1 MMKNHG
7 LRRIFSLF
15 LALFMVFTLLPTTAL
30 AEDTTGADGTQPKT
44 VAVDEGEKKTDPP
57 AQEQPKNENPPAPEE
72 PKTFTV
78 TYTDGADGAVFDNE
92 VHSNLPSGTA
102 TPAFS
107 GSLAREGYT
116 FVGWNPAVAE
126 TVTADVTYAAKWEAG
141 KTNARRVTV
150 PPIPDPGVAPAALN
164 TGHKIDVRFTVLYV
178 GDEFNIGYNYGSS
191 EKTQFVCQYKTN
203 HSDTAYNNHTI
214 AISDIKAAAGRASVN
229 SGYQIVG
236 WSKESN
242 ANPTTWSLNKSGT
255 TACNKGSTIYL
266 VAKNPNPTTKYTYT
280 LNYDA
285 NGGTGAPSA
294 DSWSTTDAA
303 IRYHSFTVKNTIPT
317 REGYVFKGWK
327 ANDGSD
333 TIYTGGM
340 TCAVSQYGND
350 VVKNGNTWTR
360 TLYAVW
366 EEDAPPQPTAPDND
380 TVKALLGENA
390 VQIICTNAQ
399 IGHGSKTFGLIDG
412 TFTVY
417 QSNNRRCEVVIN
429 GFSSYMSKFD
439 AAVSVPAGTH
449 ITDNS
454 MAGQNRTKINLVWSD
469 GKWTAA
475 DAPAKYHVLCSLQPV
490 EPTTPGEGDLENIEK
505 LVRIV
510 CDRNIHDAKEYGVI
524 AGSCEFGG
532 IDMTGD
538 VPTCPVTIQAAEY
551 VKAYNGTI
559 GVEHTITGDTERLLI
574 LAWDA
579 NNNVW
584 RPMTDTPVTFT
595 VICPPAK
602 PGVEDLSNLK
612 APVDVTCTTK
622 PETHAAVHFSLR
634 GGTYTIG
641 DVAGNETDG
650 YTCDITVTADKYVA
664 RYNMDYG
671 KHTLTGDNTKTLTL
685 KYVEGQWAVDTPI
698 TFPVECEEDLF
709 PVHLVIYRNGNT
721 TTAYKDIALESQPK
735 GHVIDLSTIDI
746 ADYYTGNYEF
756 YGWYDDGLFNI
767 YKSDPANPPAG
778 LKEKTVNGWTN
789 LKCMVYDKYQVVY
802 FQSEEAL
809 RDFQNDH
816 SKTEGRLYST
826 TALFGSTLPT
836 ADAPTPT
843 RTGYTFKFWSRE
855 GQNGDVTGQTVNG
868 WTNLYAVWEKN
879 TYTVTYTDGVNGE
892 AFADQV
898 YNVPFEDATP
908 AFDGTPARAG
918 YKFLGWEPTVAETV
932 TENATYVAQW
942 EKLYTVTYT
951 DGVDGKAFKDD
962 VHSDLEKDTPTPAFS
977 GDTPTRKGFVFDGW
991 NPEVAETVTEDVTYT
1006 AQWKPVQPDKKAIEG
1021 AIGRG
1026 VAVVCDNQNVNH
1038 GEKKYKPT
1046 LGEYTV
1052 SNVMGTAADGYTCTV
1067 TVRAA
1072 KFIEKYS
1079 SDMSNAVHTLIAGEP
1094 AEKTIE
1100 LKWNGEKWVA
1110 ETELPVTFHTLCPP
1124 EQPSKKDIEGAIGR
1138 GVKIVCDNQNVNHWG
1153 KDYKPT
1159 QGEYTVSD
1167 VTGTASEGYTCTI
1180 TVKAAKII
1188 EKYSSDMGK
1197 THALIVGEQAEKAV
1211 ELKWNGEKW
1220 VAKTELPITFHVEC
1234 PPEKPTYDELKGL
1247 GINAKVDCT
1256 TTTAHNGKS
1265 YTLIEGTYEV
1275 SDPERKGTAYTCILT
1290 VNAKD
1295 YVAKYNAEENVGP
1308 HTLDDRD
1315 SKTIELTWNGEKWT
1329 AAETSVTFNV
1339 KCELLTVTYTDG
1351 VKGEEVFADVV
1362 YNDIPYGTNT
1372 PAFGTKD
1379 PTRKGYKF
1387 LGWEPVVADTVT
1399 ENATYVAQWEK
1410 LYTVTYTDGA
1420 KGKAFEDQVFT
1431 DLESG
1436 TKTPE
1441 FNGTPT
1447 RKGYKFAGWEPV
1459 VSETVTENVTYTAQW
1474 EELYTVT
1481 YTDGVK
1487 GKAFKDQ
1494 VYSDLESGT
1503 ATPKFDG
1510 KPKRSG
1516 YTFTGWSPKVT
1527 DTVTKDVT
1535 YVAQW
1540 KSTKNGKDNV
1550 PKTGDSEIVMVL
1562 GSVLLF
1568 SFCGAA
1574 AVSVYDRKRKHF

>member
-30 AEDTTGADGTQPKT
+30 AEDTTGADETQPKT
-44 VAVDEGEKKTDPP
+44 VVVDEGEKKTDPP

-78 TYTDGADGAVFDNE
+78 TYTDGADGAVFADK
-92 VHSNLPSGTA
+92 VYSNLSSGTA

-107 GSLAREGYT
+107 GTPAREGYT

-126 TVTADVTYAAKWEAG
+126 TVTANVTYVAQWEAG
-141 KTNARRVTV
+141 KTSARRVTL
-150 PPIPDPGVAPAALN
+150 PTIPDPDPAPAALD

-191 EKTQFVCQYKTN
+191 EKTKFVCQYKTN

-255 TACNKGSTIYL
+255 TACNKGTTIYL

-294 DSWSTTDAA
+294 DSWSTTDAS

-366 EEDAPPQPTAPDND
+366 EEVAPPMPDKPTA
-380 TVKALLGENA
+380 
-390 VQIICTNAQ
+390 
-399 IGHGSKTFGLIDG
+399 
-412 TFTVY
+412 
-417 QSNNRRCEVVIN
+417 
-429 GFSSYMSKFD
+429 
-439 AAVSVPAGTH
+439 
-449 ITDNS
+449 
-454 MAGQNRTKINLVWSD
+454 
-469 GKWTAA
+469 
-475 DAPAKYHVLCSLQPV
+475 
-490 EPTTPGEGDLENIEK
+490 PGEGDLSGLIDNITVNCTNEAATHELKTKGYTLISGSYTTSEVAGDAENG
-505 LVRIV
+505 
-510 CDRNIHDAKEYGVI
+510 Y
-524 AGSCEFGG
+524 
-532 IDMTGD
+532 TY
-538 VPTCPVTIQAAEY
+538 TVTINSQKY
-551 VKAYNGTI
+551 V
-559 GVEHTITGDTERLLI
+559 EQFD
-574 LAWDA
+574 
-579 NNNVW
+579 
-584 RPMTDTPVTFT
+584 TDTGAAHDPKGVNATVTLKYTDNGWTVESGAPVVFDVACVTEI
-595 VICPPAK
+595 VPPAK
-602 PGVEDLSNLK
+602 PGAEDLSNLK

-892 AFADQV
+892 AFADQA
-898 YNVPFEDATP
+898 YTAKYEDATP
-908 AFDGTPARAG
+908 AFEGTPARAG

-1052 SNVMGTAADGYTCTV
+1052 SDVMGTAADGYTCTV

-1072 KFIEKYS
+1072 KFIVKYS
-1079 SDMSNAVHTLIAGEP
+1079 SDMGDAVHTLIAGEP

-1138 GVKIVCDNQNVNHWG
+1138 GVKIVCDNQNVKHGG

-1197 THALIVGEQAEKAV
+1197 THALIVGEQAEKTV
-1211 ELKWNGEKW
+1211 ELKWDGEKW

-1234 PPEKPTYDELKGL
+1234 PPEKPTYDDLKEL
-1247 GINAKVDCT
+1247 GIDAKVHCA
-1256 TTTAHNGKS
+1256 TTTAHTDAT
-1265 YTLIEGTYEV
+1265 YALIGGTYEI
-1275 SDPERKGTAYTCILT
+1275 SDPARKGTVYTCTLT
-1290 VNAKD
+1290 VKAKD

-1362 YNDIPYGTNT
+1362 YKDIPYGTST

-1379 PTRKGYKF
+1379 PTREGYKF
-1387 LGWEPVVADTVT
+1387 VGWEPEVAETVT
-1399 ENATYVAQWEK
+1399 KNVTYTAKWEK

-1420 KGKAFEDQVFT
+1420 KGKAFKDQVYK

-1436 TKTPE
+1436 T
-1441 FNGTPT
+1441 
-1447 RKGYKFAGWEPV
+1447 
-1459 VSETVTENVTYTAQW
+1459 
-1474 EELYTVT
+1474 
-1481 YTDGVK
+1481 D
-1487 GKAFKDQ
+1487 
-1494 VYSDLESGT
+1494 
-1503 ATPKFDG
+1503 TPKFDG
-1510 KPKRSG
+1510 KPTRKG

-1540 KSTKNGKDNV
+1540 KSVKNGKDNI
-1550 PKTGDSEIVMVL
+1550 PKTGDGEIVMVL

>member
-30 AEDTTGADGTQPKT
+30 AEDTTGADETQPKT
-44 VAVDEGEKKTDPP
+44 VVVDEGEKKTDPP

-78 TYTDGADGAVFDNE
+78 TYTDGADGAVFPNQ
-92 VHSNLPSGTA
+92 VSNLPAGTA

-107 GSLAREGYT
+107 GTPARDGYT
-116 FVGWNPAVAE
+116 FAGWNPAVAE
-126 TVTADVTYAAKWEAG
+126 TVTANVTYVAQWEAG
-141 KTNARRVTV
+141 KTSARRVTL
-150 PPIPDPGVAPAALN
+150 PTIPDPGVAPAALN

-191 EKTQFVCQYKTN
+191 EKTKFVCQYKTN

-255 TACNKGSTIYL
+255 TACNKGTTIYL

-294 DSWSTTDAA
+294 DSWSTTDAS

-366 EEDAPPQPTAPDND
+366 EEATPPKPDKPTA
-380 TVKALLGENA
+380 
-390 VQIICTNAQ
+390 
-399 IGHGSKTFGLIDG
+399 
-412 TFTVY
+412 
-417 QSNNRRCEVVIN
+417 
-429 GFSSYMSKFD
+429 
-439 AAVSVPAGTH
+439 
-449 ITDNS
+449 
-454 MAGQNRTKINLVWSD
+454 
-469 GKWTAA
+469 
-475 DAPAKYHVLCSLQPV
+475 
-490 EPTTPGEGDLENIEK
+490 PGEGDLSGLIGNITVNCTNGKAAHELKAKGYTLISGSYTTNEVAGDAENG
-505 LVRIV
+505 
-510 CDRNIHDAKEYGVI
+510 Y
-524 AGSCEFGG
+524 
-532 IDMTGD
+532 TY
-538 VPTCPVTIQAAEY
+538 TVTINSQKYVEQFDADTGAAHDPKDATAT
-551 VKAYNGTI
+551 VTLKHTDNGWT
-559 GVEHTITGDTERLLI
+559 VESGAPVVFDVACVTEI
-574 LAWDA
+574 
-579 NNNVW
+579 V
-584 RPMTDTPVTFT
+584 
-595 VICPPAK
+595 PPAK
-602 PGVEDLSNLK
+602 PGVEDLAKLE
-612 APVDVTCTTK
+612 APVEVVCTTK
-622 PETHAAVHFSLR
+622 PETHNAARFPLIE
-634 GGTYTIG
+634 GTYNIG
-641 DVAGNETDG
+641 DVSGNETDG
-650 YTCDITVTADKYVA
+650 YFSNITVTADEYVTKY
-664 RYNMDYG
+664 NTDFG
-671 KHTLTGDNTKTLTL
+671 KHTLTGDNSKTLTL
-685 KYVEGQWAVDTPI
+685 KYVEGRWVVNDPV
-698 TFPVECEEDLF
+698 TFPVECEEELF
-709 PVHLVIYRNGNT
+709 PVHLVIYRNGDT
-721 TTAYKDIALESQPK
+721 SKAYKDIALESQPK

-756 YGWYDDGLFNI
+756 YGWYDDGAWND
-767 YKSDPANPPAG
+767 YKANPANPPAG

-826 TALFGSTLPT
+826 TAPFGSTLPT

-892 AFADQV
+892 AFADQA
-898 YNVPFEDATP
+898 YTAKYEDATP
-908 AFDGTPARAG
+908 AFEGTPA
-918 YKFLGWEPTVAETV
+918 
-932 TENATYVAQW
+932 
-942 EKLYTVTYT
+942 
-951 DGVDGKAFKDD
+951 
-962 VHSDLEKDTPTPAFS
+962 
-977 GDTPTRKGFVFDGW
+977 RKGFVFDGW
-991 NPEVAETVTEDVTYT
+991 TPEVAEAVTDNATYT

-1026 VAVVCDNQNVNH
+1026 VTVVCDNQNVKH
-1038 GEKKYKPT
+1038 GAKAYKVT

-1052 SNVMGTAADGYTCTV
+1052 SDVMGTAADGYTCTV
-1067 TVRAA
+1067 TVKAA

-1079 SDMSNAVHTLIAGEP
+1079 SDMGDAVHTLIAGEP

-1188 EKYSSDMGK
+1188 EKYSSDM
-1197 THALIVGEQAEKAV
+1197 AR
-1211 ELKWNGEKW
+1211 
-1220 VAKTELPITFHVEC
+1220 PM
-1234 PPEKPTYDELKGL
+1234 
-1247 GINAKVDCT
+1247 
-1256 TTTAHNGKS
+1256 
-1265 YTLIEGTYEV
+1265 
-1275 SDPERKGTAYTCILT
+1275 R
-1290 VNAKD
+1290 
-1295 YVAKYNAEENVGP
+1295 
-1308 HTLDDRD
+1308 
-1315 SKTIELTWNGEKWT
+1315 
-1329 AAETSVTFNV
+1329 
-1339 KCELLTVTYTDG
+1339 
-1351 VKGEEVFADVV
+1351 
-1362 YNDIPYGTNT
+1362 
-1372 PAFGTKD
+1372 
-1379 PTRKGYKF
+1379 
-1387 LGWEPVVADTVT
+1387 
-1399 ENATYVAQWEK
+1399 
-1410 LYTVTYTDGA
+1410 
-1420 KGKAFEDQVFT
+1420 
-1431 DLESG
+1431 
-1436 TKTPE
+1436 
-1441 FNGTPT
+1441 
-1447 RKGYKFAGWEPV
+1447 
-1459 VSETVTENVTYTAQW
+1459 
-1474 EELYTVT
+1474 
-1481 YTDGVK
+1481 
-1487 GKAFKDQ
+1487 
-1494 VYSDLESGT
+1494 
-1503 ATPKFDG
+1503 
-1510 KPKRSG
+1510 
-1516 YTFTGWSPKVT
+1516 
-1527 DTVTKDVT
+1527 
-1535 YVAQW
+1535 
-1540 KSTKNGKDNV
+1540 
-1550 PKTGDSEIVMVL
+1550 
-1562 GSVLLF
+1562 
-1568 SFCGAA
+1568 
-1574 AVSVYDRKRKHF
+1574 

>member
-1 MMKNHG
+1 MQTVCASGMDRQMKGEYFKMKNHG

-30 AEDTTGADGTQPKT
+30 AEDTTGADETQPKT
-44 VAVDEGEKKTDPP
+44 VVVNEGEKKTDPP
-57 AQEQPKNENPPAPEE
+57 AQEQPKDEDPPAPEE

-78 TYTDGADGAVFDNE
+78 TYTDGADGAVFPNQ
-92 VHSNLPSGTA
+92 VSNLPAGTA

-107 GSLAREGYT
+107 GTLEREGYT

-126 TVTADVTYAAKWEAG
+126 TVTANVTYVAQWEAG
-141 KTNARRVTV
+141 ETSARRVPLPTI
-150 PPIPDPGVAPAALN
+150 PKPDPAPADLN

-191 EKTQFVCQYKTN
+191 EKTKFVCQYKTN

-214 AISDIKAAAGRASVN
+214 AISDIKAAASRASVN

-255 TACNKGSTIYL
+255 TACNKGTTIYL

-294 DSWSTTDAA
+294 DSWSTTDAS
-303 IRYHSFTVKNTIPT
+303 IRYHSFTVKNTVPT

-366 EEDAPPQPTAPDND
+366 EEATPPKPDKPTA
-380 TVKALLGENA
+380 
-390 VQIICTNAQ
+390 
-399 IGHGSKTFGLIDG
+399 
-412 TFTVY
+412 
-417 QSNNRRCEVVIN
+417 
-429 GFSSYMSKFD
+429 
-439 AAVSVPAGTH
+439 
-449 ITDNS
+449 
-454 MAGQNRTKINLVWSD
+454 
-469 GKWTAA
+469 
-475 DAPAKYHVLCSLQPV
+475 
-490 EPTTPGEGDLENIEK
+490 PGEGDLSGLIDNITVNCTNEAATHVPNSK
-505 LVRIV
+505 SYVL
-510 CDRNIHDAKEYGVI
+510 I
-524 AGSCEFGG
+524 AGSYNTSEVE
-532 IDMTGD
+532 GD
-538 VPTCPVTIQAAEY
+538 AENGYTCTVTINSQKY
-551 VKAYNGTI
+551 VEQFDTNTRTVHDPKGVNATVTLKYTDNGWT
-559 GVEHTITGDTERLLI
+559 VESGAPVVFDVACVTEI
-574 LAWDA
+574 
-579 NNNVW
+579 V
-584 RPMTDTPVTFT
+584 
-595 VICPPAK
+595 PPAR
-602 PGVEDLSNLK
+602 PGAEDLSNLK

-698 TFPVECEEDLF
+698 TFPVECEEELF

-746 ADYYTGNYEF
+746 ADYYTGNYKF
-756 YGWYDDGLFNI
+756 YGWYDDGAWNN
-767 YKSDPANPPAG
+767 YKANPANPPAG

-802 FQSEEAL
+802 FQSEEAW

-826 TALFGSTLPT
+826 TAPFGSTLPT

-892 AFADQV
+892 AFADQA
-898 YNVPFEDATP
+898 YTAKYEDATP
-908 AFDGTPARAG
+908 AFEGTPA
-918 YKFLGWEPTVAETV
+918 
-932 TENATYVAQW
+932 
-942 EKLYTVTYT
+942 
-951 DGVDGKAFKDD
+951 
-962 VHSDLEKDTPTPAFS
+962 
-977 GDTPTRKGFVFDGW
+977 RKGFVFDGW
-991 NPEVAETVTEDVTYT
+991 TPEVAETVTDNATYT

-1079 SDMSNAVHTLIAGEP
+1079 SDMSDAVHTLIAGEP

-1197 THALIVGEQAEKAV
+1197 THALIVGEQAEKTV
-1211 ELKWNGEKW
+1211 ELKWDGEKW

-1265 YTLIEGTYEV
+1265 YTLIEDTYNV

-1362 YNDIPYGTNT
+1362 YKDIPYGTST

-1379 PTRKGYKF
+1379 PTREGYKF
-1387 LGWEPVVADTVT
+1387 VGWEPEVA
-1399 ENATYVAQWEK
+1399 
-1410 LYTVTYTDGA
+1410 
-1420 KGKAFEDQVFT
+1420 
-1431 DLESG
+1431 
-1436 TKTPE
+1436 
-1441 FNGTPT
+1441 
-1447 RKGYKFAGWEPV
+1447 
-1459 VSETVTENVTYTAQW
+1459 ETVTKDVTYTAKW
-1474 EELYTVT
+1474 EKLYTVT

-1503 ATPKFDG
+1503 DTPKFDG
-1510 KPKRSG
+1510 KPTRKG

-1540 KSTKNGKDNV
+1540 KSVKNGKDNI

>member
-1 MMKNHG
+1 M
-7 LRRIFSLF
+7 
-15 LALFMVFTLLPTTAL
+15 TA
-30 AEDTTGADGTQPKT
+30 
-44 VAVDEGEKKTDPP
+44 
-57 AQEQPKNENPPAPEE
+57 N
-72 PKTFTV
+72 V
-78 TYTDGADGAVFDNE
+78 TY
-92 VHSNLPSGTA
+92 
-102 TPAFS
+102 
-107 GSLAREGYT
+107 
-116 FVGWNPAVAE
+116 VAQ
-126 TVTADVTYAAKWEAG
+126 WEAG
-141 KTNARRVTV
+141 KASARRVTL
-150 PPIPDPGVAPAALN
+150 PTIPGPDVDPAALD

-178 GDEFNIGYNYGSS
+178 GSEFNIGYNYGTS
-191 EKTQFVCQYKTN
+191 ESTTFVYQYKTN

-214 AISDIKAAAGRASVN
+214 AISDIKAAAGRATVK

-255 TACNKGSTIYL
+255 TACNKGTTIYL

-294 DSWSTTDAA
+294 DSWSTTDAS

-366 EEDAPPQPTAPDND
+366 EEDAPAQPTPLDEAG
-380 TVKALLGENA
+380 VKALLGENA

-412 TFTVY
+412 TFTVH
-417 QSNNRRCEVVIN
+417 QSNNRCEVVIN
-429 GFSSYMSKFD
+429 GFSSYMSEFD

-475 DAPAKYHVLCSLQPV
+475 DAPAKYHVLCSSQPA
-490 EPTTPGEGDLENIEK
+490 EPTAPGEGDLENIEK

-532 IDMTGD
+532 IDVTGD
-538 VPTCPVTIQAAEY
+538 VPTCPVTIRAAKY
-551 VKAYNGTI
+551 VEAYNGTI
-559 GVEHTITGDTERLLI
+559 GVEHAITGDTERLLI

-595 VICPPAK
+595 VVCPPAK
-602 PGVEDLSNLK
+602 PGAEDLAKLK

-698 TFPVECEEDLF
+698 TFPVECEEELF

-746 ADYYTGNYEF
+746 ADYYTGNYKF
-756 YGWYDDGLFNI
+756 YGWYDDGAWNN
-767 YKSDPANPPAG
+767 YKANPANPPAG

-892 AFADQV
+892 AFADQA
-898 YNVPFEDATP
+898 YTAKYEDATP
-908 AFDGTPARAG
+908 AFEGTPTRAG

-951 DGVDGKAFKDD
+951 DGVGEKAFKDD

-1052 SNVMGTAADGYTCTV
+1052 SDVMGTAADGYTCTV

-1072 KFIEKYS
+1072 KFIVKYS
-1079 SDMSNAVHTLIAGEP
+1079 SDMGDAVHTLIAGEP

-1197 THALIVGEQAEKAV
+1197 THALIVGEQAEKTV
-1211 ELKWNGEKW
+1211 ELKWDGEKW

-1265 YTLIEGTYEV
+1265 YTLIEGTYNV

-1315 SKTIELTWNGEKWT
+1315 SKTIKLTWNGEKWT

-1351 VKGEEVFADVV
+1351 VKGEEVFEDVV
-1362 YNDIPYGTNT
+1362 YKDIPYGTST

-1387 LGWEPVVADTVT
+1387 AGWDPEVSETVT
-1399 ENATYVAQWEK
+1399 KNVTYTAKWEK

-1420 KGKAFEDQVFT
+1420 KGKAFKDQIYK

-1436 TKTPE
+1436 T
-1441 FNGTPT
+1441 
-1447 RKGYKFAGWEPV
+1447 
-1459 VSETVTENVTYTAQW
+1459 
-1474 EELYTVT
+1474 
-1481 YTDGVK
+1481 D
-1487 GKAFKDQ
+1487 
-1494 VYSDLESGT
+1494 
-1503 ATPKFDG
+1503 TPKFDG
-1510 KPKRSG
+1510 KPTRKG

-1540 KSTKNGKDNV
+1540 KSVKNGKDNI

>member
-1 MMKNHG
+1 MQTVCASGMDRQMKGEYFKMKNHG

-30 AEDTTGADGTQPKT
+30 AEDTTEADETQPKT
-44 VAVDEGEKKTDPP
+44 VVVNEGEKKTDPP
-57 AQEQPKNENPPAPEE
+57 AQEQPKDEDPSAPEG

-78 TYTDGADGAVFDNE
+78 TYTDGADGAVFDKQ
-92 VHSNLPSGTA
+92 VYSNLSSGTA

-107 GSLAREGYT
+107 GTLTREGYT
-116 FVGWNPAVAE
+116 FVGWKPEVAE
-126 TVTADVTYAAKWEAG
+126 TVTADVTYVAQWEAG
-141 KTNARRVTV
+141 KTSARRVTL
-150 PPIPDPGVAPAALN
+150 PTIPDPDPAPAALN
-164 TGHKIDVRFTVLYV
+164 TGHKIDVTFTVLYV
-178 GDEFNIGYNYGSS
+178 GDEFRIGYNYGSS
-191 EKTQFVCQYKTN
+191 EKTKFVCQYSSN

-214 AISDIKAAAGRASVN
+214 AISDIKAAASRASVN

-327 ANDGSD
+327 AKDGSD
-333 TIYTGGM
+333 TIYTGG
-340 TCAVSQYGND
+340 TLCSVSQQGND

-366 EEDAPPQPTAPDND
+366 EEDAPAKPTAPDND

-417 QSNNRRCEVVIN
+417 QSNNRCEVVIN
-429 GFSSYMSKFD
+429 SLSPYVNEFN

-538 VPTCPVTIQAAEY
+538 VPTCPVTIRAAKY
-551 VKAYNGTI
+551 VEAYNGTI

-595 VICPPAK
+595 VVCPPAK
-602 PGVEDLSNLK
+602 PGAEDLAKLE
-612 APVDVTCTTK
+612 APVEVACTTK
-622 PETHAAVHFSLR
+622 PETHAAARFSLIE
-634 GGTYTIG
+634 GTYDIG
-641 DVAGNETDG
+641 DVSGNETDG
-650 YTCDITVTADKYVA
+650 YTCDIIITADEYVTKY
-664 RYNMDYG
+664 NTDFG
-671 KHTLTGDNTKTLTL
+671 KHTLAGDNTKPLTL
-685 KYVEGQWAVDTPI
+685 KYVEGRWVVNDPV
-698 TFPVECEEDLF
+698 TFAVECEEELF

-721 TTAYKDIALESQPK
+721 KTAYKDIALESQPK

-802 FQSEEAL
+802 FQSEEAW

-826 TALFGSTLPT
+826 TAPFGSPLPT

-892 AFADQV
+892 AFTDQA
-898 YNVPFEDATP
+898 YTAKYEDATP
-908 AFDGTPARAG
+908 AFVGTPARAG

-951 DGVDGKAFKDD
+951 DGVGEKAFKDD

-977 GDTPTRKGFVFDGW
+977 GGTPTRKGFVFDGW

-1026 VAVVCDNQNVNH
+1026 VAVVCDNQNVKH
-1038 GEKKYKPT
+1038 GAKAYKVT

-1052 SNVMGTAADGYTCTV
+1052 SDVMGTAADGYTCTV
-1067 TVRAA
+1067 TVKAT

-1079 SDMSNAVHTLIAGEP
+1079 SDMGDAVHTLIAGEP

-1197 THALIVGEQAEKAV
+1197 THELIVGEQAEKTV
-1211 ELKWNGEKW
+1211 ELKWDGEKW

-1247 GINAKVDCT
+1247 DINAKVDCT

-1265 YTLIEGTYEV
+1265 YTLIEGTYNV

-1329 AAETSVTFNV
+1329 ATETSVTFNV

-1362 YNDIPYGTNT
+1362 YKDIPYGTST

-1387 LGWEPVVADTVT
+1387 AGWDPEVSETVT
-1399 ENATYVAQWEK
+1399 KNVTYTAKWEK

-1420 KGKAFEDQVFT
+1420 KGKAFKDQVYK

-1436 TKTPE
+1436 T
-1441 FNGTPT
+1441 
-1447 RKGYKFAGWEPV
+1447 
-1459 VSETVTENVTYTAQW
+1459 
-1474 EELYTVT
+1474 
-1481 YTDGVK
+1481 D
-1487 GKAFKDQ
+1487 
-1494 VYSDLESGT
+1494 
-1503 ATPKFDG
+1503 TPKFDG
-1510 KPKRSG
+1510 KPTRKG

-1540 KSTKNGKDNV
+1540 KSVKNGKDNI

>member
-1 MMKNHG
+1 MDRQMKGEYFKMKNHG
-7 LRRIFSLF
+7 LRRIFSLL

-30 AEDTTGADGTQPKT
+30 AEDTTGADETQPKT
-44 VAVDEGEKKTDPP
+44 VVVDEGEKKTDPP

-78 TYTDGADGAVFDNE
+78 TYTDGANGAVFPNQ
-92 VHSNLPSGTA
+92 VSNLPAGTA

-107 GSLAREGYT
+107 GTLARDGYT
-116 FVGWNPAVAE
+116 FAGWNPAVAE
-126 TVTADVTYAAKWEAG
+126 TVTANVTYVAQWEAG
-141 KTNARRVTV
+141 KTSARRVTL
-150 PPIPDPGVAPAALN
+150 PTIPEPDIAPAALN

-191 EKTQFVCQYKTN
+191 EKTKFVCQYKTN

-255 TACNKGSTIYL
+255 TACNKGTTIYL

-294 DSWSTTDAA
+294 DSWSTTDAS
-303 IRYHSFTVKNTIPT
+303 IRYHSFTVKNTVPT

-366 EEDAPPQPTAPDND
+366 EEDAPAQPTPPDND
-380 TVKALLGENA
+380 AVKALLGENA
-390 VQIICTNAQ
+390 VQIICTNTQ

-417 QSNNRRCEVVIN
+417 HSNNRCEVVIN
-429 GFSSYMSKFD
+429 SFSPYVNEFN

-454 MAGQNRTKINLVWSD
+454 MAVQNRTKINLVWSD

-475 DAPAKYHVLCSLQPV
+475 DAPAKYHVQCSLQPAN
-490 EPTTPGEGDLENIEK
+490 PTVPGEGDLENIEK

-510 CDRNIHDAKEYGVI
+510 CDRNIHEVKEYGVI
-524 AGSCEFGG
+524 AGSCEFGD

-595 VICPPAK
+595 VICPPAR
-602 PGVEDLSNLK
+602 PGAEDLSNLK

-826 TALFGSTLPT
+826 TAPFGSTLPT

-892 AFADQV
+892 AFADQA
-898 YNVPFEDATP
+898 YTAKYEDATP
-908 AFDGTPARAG
+908 AFEGTPARAG

-951 DGVDGKAFKDD
+951 DGVGGKAFEDD

-977 GDTPTRKGFVFDGW
+977 GGTPTRKGFVFDGW
-991 NPEVAETVTEDVTYT
+991 TPEVAETVTEDVTYT

-1079 SDMSNAVHTLIAGEP
+1079 SDMGDAVHTLIAGEP

-1265 YTLIEGTYEV
+1265 YTLIEDTYNV

-1351 VKGEEVFADVV
+1351 VKGEEVFEDVV

-1410 LYTVTYTDGA
+1410 LYTVTYTDG
-1420 KGKAFEDQVFT
+1420 
-1431 DLESG
+1431 
-1436 TKTPE
+1436 
-1441 FNGTPT
+1441 
-1447 RKGYKFAGWEPV
+1447 
-1459 VSETVTENVTYTAQW
+1459 
-1474 EELYTVT
+1474 
-1481 YTDGVK
+1481 VK

-1503 ATPKFDG
+1503 DTPKFDG
-1510 KPKRSG
+1510 KPTRKG

>member
-1 MMKNHG
+1 M
-7 LRRIFSLF
+7 
-15 LALFMVFTLLPTTAL
+15 
-30 AEDTTGADGTQPKT
+30 
-44 VAVDEGEKKTDPP
+44 
-57 AQEQPKNENPPAPEE
+57 
-72 PKTFTV
+72 
-78 TYTDGADGAVFDNE
+78 
-92 VHSNLPSGTA
+92 
-102 TPAFS
+102 
-107 GSLAREGYT
+107 
-116 FVGWNPAVAE
+116 
-126 TVTADVTYAAKWEAG
+126 TADVTYAAKWEAG
-141 KTNARRVTV
+141 KTGPRRVTV
-150 PPIPDPGVAPAALN
+150 PPIPDPGVAPAALD

-191 EKTQFVCQYKTN
+191 EKTKFVCQYKTN

-214 AISDIKAAAGRASVN
+214 AISDIKAAASRASVN

-303 IRYHSFTVKNTIPT
+303 IRYHSFTVKNTVPT

-366 EEDAPPQPTAPDND
+366 EEATPPKPDKPTA
-380 TVKALLGENA
+380 
-390 VQIICTNAQ
+390 
-399 IGHGSKTFGLIDG
+399 
-412 TFTVY
+412 
-417 QSNNRRCEVVIN
+417 
-429 GFSSYMSKFD
+429 
-439 AAVSVPAGTH
+439 
-449 ITDNS
+449 
-454 MAGQNRTKINLVWSD
+454 
-469 GKWTAA
+469 
-475 DAPAKYHVLCSLQPV
+475 
-490 EPTTPGEGDLENIEK
+490 PGEGDLSGLIGNITVNCTNGKAAHELKAKGYTLISGSYTTSEVAGDAENG
-505 LVRIV
+505 
-510 CDRNIHDAKEYGVI
+510 Y
-524 AGSCEFGG
+524 
-532 IDMTGD
+532 TY
-538 VPTCPVTIQAAEY
+538 TVTINSQKY
-551 VKAYNGTI
+551 V
-559 GVEHTITGDTERLLI
+559 EQFD
-574 LAWDA
+574 
-579 NNNVW
+579 
-584 RPMTDTPVTFT
+584 TDTGAAHDPKDASATVTLKYTDNGWTVTSGIPVVFNVACVTEI
-595 VICPPAK
+595 VPPAR
-602 PGVEDLSNLK
+602 PGAEDLSNLK

-698 TFPVECEEDLF
+698 TFPVECEEELF
-709 PVHLVIYRNGNT
+709 PVHLVIYRNGDT
-721 TTAYKDIALESQPK
+721 SKAYKDVALESQPK

-826 TALFGSTLPT
+826 TAPFGSTLPT

-892 AFADQV
+892 AFADQA
-898 YNVPFEDATP
+898 YTAKYEDATP
-908 AFDGTPARAG
+908 AFEGTPARAG

-932 TENATYVAQW
+932 TENVTYVAQW

-977 GDTPTRKGFVFDGW
+977 GGTPTRKGFVFDGW

-1006 AQWKPVQPDKKAIEG
+1006 AQWKPVQPDKKAIEN

-1052 SNVMGTAADGYTCTV
+1052 SDVMGTAADGYTCTV
-1067 TVRAA
+1067 TVKAA

-1079 SDMSNAVHTLIAGEP
+1079 SDMSDAVHTLIAGEP

-1197 THALIVGEQAEKAV
+1197 THALIVGEQPEKAV

-1256 TTTAHNGKS
+1256 TTTAHNDKS
-1265 YTLIEGTYEV
+1265 YTLIEDTYNV

-1351 VKGEEVFADVV
+1351 VKGEEVFEDVV
-1362 YNDIPYGTNT
+1362 YKDIPYGTST

-1379 PTRKGYKF
+1379 PTREGYKF
-1387 LGWEPVVADTVT
+1387 VGWEPEVAETVT
-1399 ENATYVAQWEK
+1399 KNVTYTAKWEK

-1420 KGKAFEDQVFT
+1420 KGKAFKDQVYK

-1436 TKTPE
+1436 T
-1441 FNGTPT
+1441 
-1447 RKGYKFAGWEPV
+1447 
-1459 VSETVTENVTYTAQW
+1459 
-1474 EELYTVT
+1474 
-1481 YTDGVK
+1481 D
-1487 GKAFKDQ
+1487 
-1494 VYSDLESGT
+1494 
-1503 ATPKFDG
+1503 TPKFDG
-1510 KPKRSG
+1510 KPTRKG

-1540 KSTKNGKDNV
+1540 KSVKNGKDNI

>member
-1 MMKNHG
+1 MDHQMKGEYFKMKNHG
-7 LRRIFSLF
+7 LRRIFSLL

-30 AEDTTGADGTQPKT
+30 AEDTTGADETQPKT
-44 VAVDEGEKKTDPP
+44 VVVDEGEKKTDPP

-78 TYTDGADGAVFDNE
+78 TYTDGADGAVFDND

-126 TVTADVTYAAKWEAG
+126 TVTADVTYAAKWEEG
-141 KTNARRVTV
+141 KTNARRVPLPTI
-150 PPIPDPGVAPAALN
+150 PKPDPAPADLN

-191 EKTQFVCQYKTN
+191 EKTKFVCQYKTN

-366 EEDAPPQPTAPDND
+366 EEAAPPKPDKPTA
-380 TVKALLGENA
+380 
-390 VQIICTNAQ
+390 
-399 IGHGSKTFGLIDG
+399 
-412 TFTVY
+412 
-417 QSNNRRCEVVIN
+417 
-429 GFSSYMSKFD
+429 
-439 AAVSVPAGTH
+439 
-449 ITDNS
+449 
-454 MAGQNRTKINLVWSD
+454 
-469 GKWTAA
+469 
-475 DAPAKYHVLCSLQPV
+475 
-490 EPTTPGEGDLENIEK
+490 PGEGDLSGLIGQITVNCTNGKAAHELKTKGYTLISGSYTTSEVAGDAENG
-505 LVRIV
+505 
-510 CDRNIHDAKEYGVI
+510 Y
-524 AGSCEFGG
+524 
-532 IDMTGD
+532 
-538 VPTCPVTIQAAEY
+538 TCTVTINSQKY
-551 VKAYNGTI
+551 V
-559 GVEHTITGDTERLLI
+559 EQFD
-574 LAWDA
+574 
-579 NNNVW
+579 
-584 RPMTDTPVTFT
+584 TDTGAAHTPKDAAATVTLKHTDNGWAVERGVPVVFNVVCVTEI
-595 VICPPAK
+595 VPPAK
-602 PGVEDLSNLK
+602 PGAEDLANLE
-612 APVDVTCTTK
+612 APVEVVCTTK
-622 PETHAAVHFSLR
+622 PETHAAAHFSL
-634 GGTYTIG
+634 GDGTYTIG

-698 TFPVECEEDLF
+698 TFPVECEEELF
-709 PVHLVIYRNGNT
+709 PVHLVIYRNGDT
-721 TTAYKDIALESQPK
+721 SKAYKDVALESQPK

-826 TALFGSTLPT
+826 TAPFGSTLPT

-898 YNVPFEDATP
+898 YTAKYEDATP
-908 AFDGTPARAG
+908 AFEGTPTRAG

-951 DGVDGKAFKDD
+951 DGVGGKAFEDD

-977 GDTPTRKGFVFDGW
+977 GGTPTRKGFVFDGW
-991 NPEVAETVTEDVTYT
+991 NPEVAETVTDNATYT

-1026 VAVVCDNQNVNH
+1026 VAVVCDNQNVKH
-1038 GEKKYKPT
+1038 GAKAYKVT

-1079 SDMSNAVHTLIAGEP
+1079 SDMSDAVHTLIAGEP

-1211 ELKWNGEKW
+1211 ELKWDGEKW

-1256 TTTAHNGKS
+1256 TAHNGKS
-1265 YTLIEGTYEV
+1265 YTLIEGTYNV

-1351 VKGEEVFADVV
+1351 VKGEEVFEDVV
-1362 YNDIPYGTNT
+1362 YKDIPYGTST

-1379 PTRKGYKF
+1379 PTREGYKF
-1387 LGWEPVVADTVT
+1387 VGWEPEVT
-1399 ENATYVAQWEK
+1399 
-1410 LYTVTYTDGA
+1410 
-1420 KGKAFEDQVFT
+1420 
-1431 DLESG
+1431 
-1436 TKTPE
+1436 
-1441 FNGTPT
+1441 
-1447 RKGYKFAGWEPV
+1447 
-1459 VSETVTENVTYTAQW
+1459 ETVTKDVTYTAKW
-1474 EELYTVT
+1474 EKLYTVT

-1494 VYSDLESGT
+1494 VYKDLESGT
-1503 ATPKFDG
+1503 DTPKFDG
-1510 KPKRSG
+1510 KPTRKG

-1540 KSTKNGKDNV
+1540 KSVKNGKDNV